1 MKKRIVLSVLA
12 AAIVALTSFIGY
24 RSLSSQPS
32 EADIL
37 LNENIDALTSGED
50 LNPFCYNGGRG
61 AVYCSIDG
69 GINVFGYGVSASCSV
84 ACVSGYYACCG
95 IRCTCKKG

>member
-50 LNPFCYNGGRG
+50 
-61 AVYCSIDG
+61 AM
-69 GINVFGYGVSASCSV
+69 
-84 ACVSGYYACCG
+84 
-95 IRCTCKKG
+95 